1 MISIWFLI
9 TGIIFGT
16 ICSISAKR
24 KNRHAE
30 NWFTLGLFFWF
41 FALIANY
48 YLPDNNAAKNLIL
61 EEETESEE
69 KFSFPY

>member
-1 MISIWFLI
+1 MISLWFLI

-41 FALIANY
+41 FALIAVY
-48 YLPDNNAAKNLIL
+48 YLPENNFEKEAVV
-61 EEETESEE
+61 EEPENEES
-69 KFSFPY
+69 FSFPY